1 MCAWVE
7 WGGLLIGRVVAVAD
21 GGWGKAL
28 KYRVFFGIGG
38 RSLGWVVR
46 LVAEDVGEG
55 WGWCRLA
62 ELS

>member
-1 MCAWVE
+1 M
-7 WGGLLIGRVVAVAD
+7 LIGRVVAVAD
-21 GGWGKAL
+21 GGLGQGFEVQGVVWD
-28 KYRVFFGIGG
+28 GG
-38 RSLGWVVR
+38 RGLGWVVR

>member
-1 MCAWVE
+1 M
-7 WGGLLIGRVVAVAD
+7 LIGRVVAVAD